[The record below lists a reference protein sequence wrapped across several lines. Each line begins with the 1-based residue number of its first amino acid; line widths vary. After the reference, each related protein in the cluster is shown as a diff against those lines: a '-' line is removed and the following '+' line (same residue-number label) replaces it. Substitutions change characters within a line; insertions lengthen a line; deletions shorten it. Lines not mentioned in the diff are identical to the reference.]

1 MSSIEIRQHT
11 PGKDIED
18 FIRVASIV
26 YADDPNFVA
35 PLEFDLRQRLT
46 PGKNPFFQRGEL
58 ALFTAWKDGKLA
70 GRISA
75 QLDHEHLHRYNDRTG
90 FFGFF
95 DTIDDDEVG
104 QKLMEAAEAW
114 LKQRGMATMR
124 GPLSMTMY
132 EEAGLLVDGFDM
144 PAHMLMAHSRKW
156 QGRVAEST
164 GLTKAKDLFAWRF
177 DVGHI
182 PERAEKAWA
191 EVKKMPEVKLR
202 SVRPSRMHEELEII
216 MRIFNDAWEQNW
228 GHVPATPEEV
238 KKTGE
243 DLRLILDPEMA
254 FIAEVD
260 GKPVGMCIALP
271 NINEVIHDFNGKL
284 NPITVAKLLWRLKI
298 KRPKSA
304 RLMMLGISQEM
315 RNVRKYGY
323 LSHALYVEV
332 AKRGEARG
340 YTWGELSW
348 TLEDNRAINL
358 GIKSMGAKVYKTYR
372 VYEKPIAGADVPAT
386 HSTEP
391 S

>member
-1 MSSIEIRQHT
+1 MSRIEIRQHT

-26 YADDPNFVA
+26 YAGDPNFVA

-75 QLDHEHLHRYNDRTG
+75 QLDHEHLHRYQDRTG

-95 DTIDDDEVG
+95 DTIDDDDVG
-104 QKLMEAAEAW
+104 RALMDAAEAW

-124 GPLSMTMY
+124 GPLSLTMY

-144 PAHMLMAHSRKW
+144 PAHMLMAHSRTW

-164 GLTKAKDLFAWRF
+164 GLKKAKDLFAWRF

-182 PERAEKAWA
+182 PARAEKAWA
-191 EVKKMPEVKLR
+191 EVKKMPEGKLR

-271 NINEVIHDFNGKL
+271 NVNEVIRDFDGKL

-304 RLMMLGISQEM
+304 RLMMLGISKEM

-372 VYEKPIAGADVPAT
+372 VYEKPIAGAEALV
-386 HSTEP
+386 SESKEP